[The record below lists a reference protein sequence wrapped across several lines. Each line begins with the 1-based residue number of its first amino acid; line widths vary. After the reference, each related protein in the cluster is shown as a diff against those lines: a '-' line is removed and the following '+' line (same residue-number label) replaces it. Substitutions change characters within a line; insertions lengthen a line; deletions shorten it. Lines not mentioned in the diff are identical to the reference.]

1 MHLIIIAVICYFVYA
16 NFFGEESGCDRYA
29 SSYSCEYVE
38 KKAQYEVWYWFN
50 VEANNSSDER
60 YIGTVTSLSS
70 CRDAATSYHRLNE
83 SFRPWNSRSY
93 ICVLIKDGNRM
104 EKHR

>member
-1 MHLIIIAVICYFVYA
+1 MPLIIIAVICYFIYA
-16 NFFGEESGCDRYA
+16 NFFGEESGCEQYA

-50 VEANNSSDER
+50 VEENKSSDER
-60 YIGTVTSLSS
+60 FIGVATGLSN
-70 CRDAATSYHRLNE
+70 CRDMAVSHHRTNE
-83 SFRPWNSRSY
+83 SFRSWNSRSY
-93 ICVLIKDGNRM
+93 ICILMKDGKRM